1 MAPVEQGRQTTVRSA
16 DGTRIG
22 MTCTGDG
29 PPLVL
34 VEPAVHHRAFSAFDG
49 LVPLLR
55 SEFMVVTYDRRGRGE
70 SGDTAPYAV
79 EREVEDLAAIIRE
92 AGGPAYVHGFSS
104 GALLAIQAVAHHLPI
119 RRLTLLE
126 PPIDDDTEA
135 QAAFTSQ
142 LRTRLEQ
149 DGNEAGLAF
158 FLESIMPPPMVN
170 GMRAG
175 PEWKAMTAVART
187 LVHDCVLSEA
197 TGTATLVAVDVPT
210 LVLDSQG
217 STDDLTGMAATV
229 ARHLPNARYQSLPG
243 GWHGV
248 DDDELASALRSFLL
262 APTPAGEH
270 SRRRRAASR

>member
-1 MAPVEQGRQTTVRSA
+1 
-16 DGTRIG
+16 
-22 MTCTGDG
+22 MTCIGDG

-34 VEPAVHHRAFSAFDG
+34 VEPAVHYRAFSAFDG

-79 EREVEDLAAIIRE
+79 KREVEDLAAIIRE
-92 AGGPAYVHGFSS
+92 AGEPAYVHGFSS

-158 FLESIMPPPMVN
+158 FLESIMPPSMVD
-170 GMRAG
+170 GMRGG

-197 TGTATLVAVDVPT
+197 TGTSTLAAVDVST
-210 LVLDSQG
+210 LVVDSQG

-229 ARHLPNARYQSLPG
+229 ARHLPNARHQSLPG
-243 GWHGV
+243 DWHGV
-248 DDDELASALRSFLL
+248 DDAELASALRSFLL
-262 APTPAGEH
+262 APTPI
-270 SRRRRAASR
+270 